1 MIVVDANVI
10 AYSVVE
16 GRMTAVALSVRDRDP
31 HWLVPL
37 LWRSELMNI
46 LAVYARRRGLS
57 FPECLRI
64 WEGAARAFSP
74 NERDPDARMVLDL
87 AITRAISAYD
97 AQYIAL
103 ALMYAV
109 ACVTEDRELLRKFPG
124 VALSMEAFLNRGAR
138 ELKEPRGMY
147 RRAKKR
153 GGPRAP
159 GSGRSPR

>member
-1 MIVVDANVI
+1 MIVVDANII
-10 AYSVVE
+10 AYSLF
-16 GRMTAVALSVRDRDP
+16 GSPRTAAALSVRDRDP
-31 HWLVPL
+31 HWLVPP
-37 LWRSELMNI
+37 LWRSELLNI

-64 WEGAARAFSP
+64 WEGAARALSP
-74 NERDPDARMVLDL
+74 NEREPDAGMVLDL

-103 ALMYAV
+103 ALMHAV
-109 ACVTEDRELLRKFPG
+109 PCVTEDRELLHKFPDI
-124 VALSMEAFLNRGAR
+124 ALSMEAFLAHGGR

-153 GGPRAP
+153 SGSRA
-159 GSGRSPR
+159 